1 MADDYNPPKV
11 NAIRGKLRDQQ
22 IADRVDYDTNGGAK
36 AKDDGDKIPATDAEN
51 DARYREQRA
60 AKSRQVRT
68 ATPDKS
74 TRVDPVTYLRGKT
87 TDAMVA
93 IHNRFSDRKID

>member
-1 MADDYNPPKV
+1 MADERPVIDAISGKKRRQQYDDRIDYES
-11 NAIRGKLRDQQ
+11 
-22 IADRVDYDTNGGAK
+22 NGG

-68 ATPDKS
+68 AVPDKS
-74 TRVDPVTYLRGKT
+74 TRVDPIGYLRGKT